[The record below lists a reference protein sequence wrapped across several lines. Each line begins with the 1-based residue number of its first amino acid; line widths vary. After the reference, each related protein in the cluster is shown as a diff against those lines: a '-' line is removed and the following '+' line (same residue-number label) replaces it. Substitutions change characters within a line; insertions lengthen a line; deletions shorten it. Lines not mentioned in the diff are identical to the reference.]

1 MSKEVP
7 NSMTRQ
13 QRMNRVQNR
22 LADKVA
28 TDEWR
33 MPPGAAATP
42 EDYIRKK
49 WGPGI
54 KRRNSTR
61 SKSRYSFAKQ
71 GAGKKN
77 RRKNRRKS
85 RRKSR
90 RKTTV
95 KTTVKTRRT
104 RK

>member
-1 MSKEVP
+1 
-7 NSMTRQ
+7 
-13 QRMNRVQNR
+13 MNRVHNR

-28 TDEWR
+28 SDKWQ

-54 KRRNSTR
+54 KRRNSVR
-61 SKSRYSFAKQ
+61 SKSRYSFANQ
-71 GAGKKN
+71 GAGKK
-77 RRKNRRKS
+77 
-85 RRKSR
+85 R
-90 RKTTV
+90 RKTKKKRR
-95 KTTVKTRRT
+95 KTGRKKSKTRRKTRRT